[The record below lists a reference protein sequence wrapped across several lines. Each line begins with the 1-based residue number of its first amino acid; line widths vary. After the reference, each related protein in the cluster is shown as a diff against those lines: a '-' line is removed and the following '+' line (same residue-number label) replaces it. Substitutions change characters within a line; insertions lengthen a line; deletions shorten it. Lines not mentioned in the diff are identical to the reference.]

1 MENYSPMKLSIQ
13 NQCSENI
20 ASFSPTPAG
29 GFCQS
34 CQKEVID
41 FRDMTDGEILSYF
54 AQNRGKTCG
63 SFRPAQL
70 KTYNAHPQQHNRRV
84 HNILGAGVLSFSLFT
99 FLPFINAQAQTQ
111 ETISVSPV
119 AQKTRTVVNS
129 DQGYTIEG
137 TLLTEDGE
145 PISGAVVL
153 LKGTDRGMF
162 TDDEGRFTFPDLRP
176 GDMLQ
181 ISYFGYESL
190 TYTVPPATSGND
202 HQIKLTQ
209 TIMMSCP
216 AFLGEVSVDGLYAS
230 KPSIWQRI
238 GSAFR

>member
-1 MENYSPMKLSIQ
+1 MKLSIP
-13 NQCSENI
+13 NQCGE
-20 ASFSPTPAG
+20 SFDSFTSTSAG

-41 FRDMTDGEILSYF
+41 FRDMTDGEILAYF

-84 HNILGAGVLSFSLFT
+84 SNILGAGVLSFSLFT
-99 FLPFINAQAQTQ
+99 FLPFVNGQAQTQ
-111 ETISVSPV
+111 ETITVSPV
-119 AQKTRTVVNS
+119 AQKTGVVVNS
-129 DQGYTIEG
+129 DQGYTIKG

-145 PISGAVVL
+145 PIPGAVVL

-202 HQIKLTQ
+202 RHIKLTQ
-209 TIMMSCP
+209 TIRMSCP
-216 AFLGEVSVDGLYAS
+216 VIMGDVSVEGVYAS